1 MSDWAHGL
9 PRRRLQVLANVDGR
23 LVLAI
28 AALCLCGLV
37 FVGSATMD
45 DVQFQNQQSR
55 QALFVACGFGLG
67 FFLLLPHYVHV
78 VRGAWLF
85 YAGVVLALLGLPF
98 FAPEI
103 NGARRW
109 YALPGFS
116 IQPSEFAKLAVVV
129 ALAAQLRFLDRS
141 RSLDT
146 LLRPML
152 TAAVPALLIMR
163 QPDLGSSLVFGP
175 VLLAMCYT
183 AGARGRTIQAVLVVG
198 LVVAA
203 FAYVELLHGYQK
215 ERIAVWLQH
224 WSWHQGNLH
233 EPAVQE
239 LLNGK
244 AFQPWQSLIAMGAGG
259 WTGFGIGQGPQNRY
273 DFLPYRSEDYVFAV
287 VGEESGW
294 LGCVLMLGLV
304 AVIVFGLL
312 AMAARTRERFG
323 RLVCVGVAA
332 WIGSQSL
339 IHVAVCGWLVPS
351 TGLPMPLLSYG
362 GSSTLAMLLG
372 LALCLNIGAR
382 REPILAADGF
392 H

>member
-9 PRRRLQVLANVDGR
+9 QKRRFEVLANVDGR

-85 YAGVVLALLGLPF
+85 YAAVVLALLGLPF
-98 FAPEI
+98 IAPEI

-129 ALAAQLRFLDRS
+129 ALAAQLRFLDRARS
-141 RSLDT
+141 RDT

-175 VLLAMCYT
+175 VLLAMCYA
-183 AGARGRTIQAVLVVG
+183 AGASGRSILAVIGIGILVVV
-198 LVVAA
+198 L
-203 FAYVELLHGYQK
+203 AYVELLHDYQK

-224 WSWHQGNLH
+224 WQWNERNLDSY
-233 EPAVQE
+233 EVRDVLRGP
-239 LLNGK
+239 G
-244 AFQPWQSLIAMGAGG
+244 FQPWQALIALGG
-259 WTGFGIGQGPQNRY
+259 GGLLGFGIGDGPQNRY

-287 VGEESGW
+287 VGEEVGFV
-294 LGCVLMLGLV
+294 GCVVVLAIVATLV
-304 AVIVFGLL
+304 LGLL
-312 AMAARTRERFG
+312 AMGMRVRERFG
-323 RLVCVGVAA
+323 RLVCVGVAT
-332 WIGSQSL
+332 WIGTQGL
-339 IHVAVCGWLVPS
+339 CHVAVCGWLVPS

-362 GSSTLAMLLG
+362 GSSMLAALL
-372 LALCLNIGAR
+372 AIAICLNIGAR

-392 H
+392 Q